1 MTDDRPI
8 WASRDDAP
16 EGAAGG
22 VSLQNPPSSIADDD
36 LDAQL
41 SAPPPSARSLLATK
55 VLGVGLAVVLGFTA
69 GAFLEQRTSNATSAS
84 RGFAMPE
91 GVGAS
96 GMPEGF
102 PGAVGGSGSADSAA
116 AGATGASGA
125 SSSGATTVTG
135 TVTVVDDAKV
145 YLTTSSGSVV
155 TVTRDA
161 DTVVASTSGPRTVTV
176 GSSVIVT
183 GTTGSGGAVAADTII
198 VTKGS

>member
-8 WASRDDAP
+8 WAPRDDAP
-16 EGAAGG
+16 ESAGGG
-22 VSLQNPPSSIADDD
+22 VSLQTPPSSIADDD

-69 GAFLEQRTSNATSAS
+69 GAFLEQRTSSATSAT
-84 RGFAMPE
+84 RGFTLPE

-102 PGAVGGSGSADSAA
+102 PGAMAGGAAADS
-116 AGATGASGA
+116 GATSASGGSGA

>member
-8 WASRDDAP
+8 WAPRDDAP
-16 EGAAGG
+16 ESAGGG
-22 VSLQNPPSSIADDD
+22 VSLQTPPSSIADDD

-69 GAFLEQRTSNATSAS
+69 GAFLEQRTSSATSAT
-84 RGFAMPE
+84 RGFTLPE

-102 PGAVGGSGSADSAA
+102 PGAMAGGAAADS
-116 AGATGASGA
+116 GATSASGA

-161 DTVVASTSGPRTVTV
+161 ETVVASTSGPRTVTV